1 MGGGMTMYDDI
12 NNVEYD
18 TVDKTKA
25 VTVDAGQMAATIG
38 VILGTAAVIAAV
50 PVEIPALVVIGAGIV
65 LGTGINWLAQSV
77 KRELID

>member
-1 MGGGMTMYDDI
+1 MTMYDDI